1 MCVCVFALLILLPA
15 VHLFGALQFQVVIAL
30 SDESAG
36 VTQEE
41 VDTGPFSF
49 CCISILPQLSPYTRK
64 YGRIQRHVASNG
76 RNRRSAPS
84 FRTSSIPNEVSL
96 AIYVCPNL
104 FAYPLVRMK
113 LLGGFLA
120 LGVVPIV
127 DLTCAQVVGG
137 SGRPSAVRAGMTR
150 FAEEAVSDVGVAQ
163 VHAIAHEDEEVG
175 ESLVEKLQADG
186 QATGEMSSPLVR
198 VKLAPSAV
206 RRPLYLIAVQSGIKS
221 IQKYLTRRHLPQTC
235 ATASSQR

>member
-1 MCVCVFALLILLPA
+1 
-15 VHLFGALQFQVVIAL
+15 
-30 SDESAG
+30 
-36 VTQEE
+36 
-41 VDTGPFSF
+41 
-49 CCISILPQLSPYTRK
+49 
-64 YGRIQRHVASNG
+64 
-76 RNRRSAPS
+76 
-84 FRTSSIPNEVSL
+84 
-96 AIYVCPNL
+96 
-104 FAYPLVRMK
+104 MK

-186 QATGEMSSPLVR
+186 QATGEMSSPPLVR
-198 VKLAPSAV
+198 VKHAPSAV
-206 RRPLYLIAVQSGIKS
+206 RRPLYLMAVQIGIKS
-221 IQKYLTRRHLPQTC
+221 SQKYLARRHLRQTC